1 MSDSVRPEV
10 LAFRDLQLLV
20 RQLGDELADFRRR
33 ALTAESQLDALA
45 GDGGRPEPR
54 LRLRLDE
61 LEQENATLRRQL
73 EAATERTRSML
84 DRVHFLR
91 QQLQGE
97 QR

>member
-10 LAFRDLQLLV
+10 QAFRDLQLLV
-20 RQLGDELADFRRR
+20 RQLGDELAVFRRR
-33 ALTAESQLDALA
+33 ALSAESQLDALA

-54 LRLRLDE
+54 IRLRLDE

>member
-10 LAFRDLQLLV
+10 QAFRDLQQLV

-33 ALTAESQLDALA
+33 ALSAESQLDSLA
-45 GDGGRPEPR
+45 GDGGKPEPR
-54 LRLRLDE
+54 LRMRLDE
-61 LEQENATLRRQL
+61 LEHENATLRRQL